1 MRIEETRSSKKK
13 TAFKKLQRFLS
24 PKAAAMPSFFLYL
37 PLPVW
42 DSGQASQSADS
53 LPCVVFLIKIIG
65 FSLEDLHAG
74 LLRVTELF

>member
-1 MRIEETRSSKKK
+1 
-13 TAFKKLQRFLS
+13 
-24 PKAAAMPSFFLYL
+24 MPSFFLYL